1 MNDEHGFPPNLGR
14 DGEEQALRRAQSQ
27 ARETAAR
34 TGTPLVLYVD
44 GKVEKRAVDGAVAST
59 ADKIEPTAKPES

>member
-1 MNDEHGFPPNLGR
+1 MNDKHEFPPNLER
-14 DGEEQALRRAQSQ
+14 DGEERALRRAQNQ

-44 GKVEKRAVDGAVAST
+44 GKVVKRVVDGAVAST
-59 ADKIEPTAKPES
+59 AEKIKTAAKSES